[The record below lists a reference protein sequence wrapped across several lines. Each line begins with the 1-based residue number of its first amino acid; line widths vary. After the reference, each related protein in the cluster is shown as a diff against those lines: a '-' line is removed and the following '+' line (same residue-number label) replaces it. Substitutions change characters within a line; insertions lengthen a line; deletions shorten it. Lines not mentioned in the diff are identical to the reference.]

1 MKTIIIDGN
10 NLMHKV
16 YGNADNQLAIVE
28 RVKTFI
34 GKKDKVIFY
43 FDGVGE
49 SNRNDVIFSGKKKA
63 DELMREFIEKF
74 KNHKMLKVVS
84 SDREISGLAKVCG
97 CEVQSSEEFFN
108 QMDKEMNKKNVTKG
122 KNVNQRF
129 IYDEKGEKPSGVS
142 RKSLDEFRKLFG

>member
-16 YGNADNQLAIVE
+16 YGNANNHLAIVE
-28 RVKTFI
+28 SVKTFA
-34 GKKDKVIFY
+34 GRKDKVIFY

-49 SNRNDVIFSGKKKA
+49 SDRSDVIFSGKKKA
-63 DELMREFIEKF
+63 DDLMREFIEKF

-97 CEVQSSEEFFN
+97 CEVQSSEEFWN
-108 QMDKEMNKKNVTKG
+108 EMNNKRSMKG
-122 KNVNQRF
+122 KNVNQKF
-129 IYDEKGEKPSGVS
+129 IYDDKSEKPSGVS

>member
-10 NLMHKV
+10 NLMHKI
-16 YGNADNQLAIVE
+16 YGNANNQLALIE
-28 RVKTFI
+28 SVKTFV

-49 SNRNDVIFSGKKKA
+49 SDRSAVIFSGKKKA
-63 DELMREFIEKF
+63 DDLMREFIEKF

-97 CEVQSSEEFFN
+97 CEVQSSEEFW
-108 QMDKEMNKKNVTKG
+108 KEMNKKNLMKG
-122 KNVNQRF
+122 KNVNQNF
-129 IYDEKGEKPSGVS
+129 IYDKKDEKPSGVS